1 MLSCGIDTHQK
12 MHEVELQNGE
22 EKTMWKGRIGNDRQG
37 FERLAGKLSVIERS
51 NNQKIVGAC
60 INPTGNYHVPL
71 QRFLQSKGYRVV
83 AVNQIISASA
93 RKMDNLGRAKSDSV
107 DAAALA
113 AIPWRKRGMKDAHSH
128 ERDELSELTRMHE
141 TVDRNIIRIVN
152 NIWSDLAVV
161 FPEFPQLIDDL
172 KSKTALTLLER
183 YAVPAN
189 MAKPPVKELER
200 VVSHA
205 SRNHFRKE
213 FADELMKKASETV
226 ALPDGSGIFAFKI
239 RENVKR
245 LRAEMQ
251 ELKRID
257 DEIRKRAADRKDVK
271 LLDDMKGVSIVAA
284 ASAVSEIGHIGQF
297 ETAEKLQAYGGK
309 SPRTSGSAGKSQS
322 HGVARARNSH
332 LARTAYTVAV
342 SLVDHNVPESTIC
355 DREIVRG
362 RKSTQAL
369 FIVSKRWLYHAHSML
384 KNNRP
389 YRERMHPG
397 SRRGNIESF
406 GSGGTGLDD
415 STAPRLRH
423 R

>member
-189 MAKPPVKELER
+189 IVKASVKELTR
-200 VVSHA
+200 VVSNA
-205 SRNHFRKE
+205 SKNHFGRE
-213 FADELMKKASETV
+213 FVEELRKKASETIGI
-226 ALPDGSGIFAFKI
+226 PDTGGIFTFKI

-245 LRAEMQ
+245 LRSEMQ

-257 DEIRKRAADRKDVK
+257 DEIRKKAEGRKDVK
-271 LLDDMKGVSIVAA
+271 LLDDMKGVSTVAA
-284 ASAVSEIGHIGQF
+284 ASVVSEIGDINQF
-297 ETAEKLQAYGGK
+297 ETAEKLQTYGGRSPKTEGSGGK
-309 SPRTSGSAGKSQS
+309 SRSY
-322 HGVARARNSH
+322 GVDKGRNSH
-332 LARTAYTVAV
+332 LAHTTYTVAV
-342 SLVDHNVPESTIC
+342 SLVKHNVPEFRAIY
-355 DREIVRG
+355 DREIAKG
-362 RKSTQAL
+362 KANTQAL
-369 FIVSKRWLYHAHSML
+369 FIVSKRWLYHTHSML
-384 KNNRP
+384 KNGKP
-389 YRERMHPG
+389 YRERIPLG
-397 SRRGNIESF
+397 SKRGNRESF
-406 GSGGTGLDD
+406 SSSGIE
-415 STAPRLRH
+415 
-423 R
+423 